1 MKLKILIL
9 FSLFSYIYSLKIGV
23 IGPTG
28 AVGKEILNSLSKENI
43 QFSELKLFGSNKSNN
58 KWIDTPFGKQKI
70 KQFDVKEARECDVN
84 FIAVSGDF
92 SKKYGRAL
100 AYGDGGSIVI
110 DNSSAFRYE
119 DDVPLIIPE
128 INGKKV
134 KGKKLIANPNC
145 TTAIALIVLY
155 PILLKYGIEL
165 IMMST
170 YQAASGAGWK
180 GIKELKD
187 GVNDYVTKKTYPTFN
202 SIFDHPLPFNVIPH
216 IDKFQENGYTKEE
229 MKVSWETKKIFDNDE
244 IKVSCTAVRV
254 PTFRA
259 HAESIIVK
267 TKEDVDIDEL
277 KSILKDSEGIS
288 LVDKPTENLY
298 PMPLTSS
305 DKSLVEV
312 GRVRQNLVFGK
323 KGIEMFVCGD
333 QLLRGAALNAVL
345 ILKQILI
352 EDKLVN

>member
-1 MKLKILIL
+1 
-9 FSLFSYIYSLKIGV
+9 
-23 IGPTG
+23 
-28 AVGKEILNSLSKENI
+28 
-43 QFSELKLFGSNKSNN
+43 
-58 KWIDTPFGKQKI
+58 
-70 KQFDVKEARECDVN
+70 
-84 FIAVSGDF
+84 
-92 SKKYGRAL
+92 
-100 AYGDGGSIVI
+100 
-110 DNSSAFRYE
+110 
-119 DDVPLIIPE
+119 
-128 INGKKV
+128 
-134 KGKKLIANPNC
+134 
-145 TTAIALIVLY
+145 
-155 PILLKYGIEL
+155 
-165 IMMST
+165 
-170 YQAASGAGWK
+170 
-180 GIKELKD
+180 
-187 GVNDYVTKKTYPTFN
+187 
-202 SIFDHPLPFNVIPH
+202 
-216 IDKFQENGYTKEE
+216 

-312 GRVRQNLVFGK
+312 GRVRQNLIFGK

-352 EDKLVN
+352 EDKLIN